1 MSGYNAEY
9 TAPRD
14 NEELADLPAETPEPI
29 ILEAE
34 EEKTLPV
41 QMRHLGLAMN
51 SEHSQEL
58 FDLAFTV
65 SQELEKLEKAE
76 ALVEELRNEMRQMR
90 LNDISADDHRLTHI
104 WESAAEIADRRGYC
118 DVFDSIMDELGT
130 GYTREMEYCVTVTE
144 TVTYDVHVTAPRNAT
159 QSDIE
164 ELVGYETLSDHN
176 ETDRDWEVS
185 SYESAD

>member
-14 NEELADLPAETPEPI
+14 NEELAELPAETPAPETKFVARVIPSYELPMI
-29 ILEAE
+29 ISDTPLAWDGIP
-34 EEKTLPV
+34 EEKLAEFNKQDLLETI
-41 QMRHLGLAMN
+41 RHWANLY
-51 SEHSQEL
+51 S
-58 FDLAFTV
+58 
-65 SQELEKLEKAE
+65 
-76 ALVEELRNEMRQMR
+76 NERR
-90 LNDISADDHRLTHI
+90 NDISAYDHRLTHI
-104 WESAAEIADRRGYC
+104 WESASEIADRRGYC
-118 DVFDSIMDELGT
+118 DVFDSIMDEIGT
-130 GYTREMEYCVTVTE
+130 GYTREMEYCVTVVE

-176 ETDRDWEVS
+176 ETERDWEVS